1 MSTPTCCPVLELR
14 QYTLRPG
21 MRDVLIELFERE
33 FVESQEALG
42 MTLVGQFRDLDD
54 PNRFVWL
61 RGFADMTTRA
71 QALHDFYGGPV
82 WKAHREAANETM
94 IDSDN
99 VLLLRPARPASGFSL
114 DNAERQTPGATDN
127 PRGLVV
133 ATIYHLKD
141 GTENDLVDFFER
153 AVQSEMT
160 KSGASV
166 IAYFVTET
174 HPNSFPALPVRET
187 ANVFVW
193 FSVFADEMAYE
204 RHAAALANSIS
215 WKTILPRSLRL
226 RLKERP
232 EILRLL
238 PTQRSRLHG

>member
-1 MSTPTCCPVLELR
+1 
-14 QYTLRPG
+14 

-33 FVESQEALG
+33 FVESQEALH

-54 PNRFVWL
+54 PDRFVWL
-61 RGFADMTTRA
+61 RGFSDMTTRA
-71 QALHDFYGGPV
+71 QALQEFYGGSI

-114 DNAERQTPGATDN
+114 EKADRQSPGATVK
-127 PRGLVV
+127 PRGMVV
-133 ATIYHLKD
+133 TTICHLKD
-141 GTENDLVDFFER
+141 ETSDDFVDFFER
-153 AVQSEMT
+153 TIQPELTKAGAVLL
-160 KSGASV
+160 
-166 IAYFVTET
+166 AYFVTEN
-174 HPNSFPALPVRET
+174 HPNTFPALPVRET

-193 FSVFADEMAYE
+193 FSSFPDEMAYE
-204 RHAAALANSIS
+204 RHAATLADTTP
-215 WKTILPRSLRL
+215 WKKNTAEEFTR

-238 PTQRSRLHG
+238 PTPRSRLHG

>member
-1 MSTPTCCPVLELR
+1 
-14 QYTLRPG
+14 
-21 MRDVLIELFERE
+21 MRDMLIELFERE

-71 QALHDFYGGPV
+71 QALHHFYGGPI

-99 VLLLRPARPASGFSL
+99 VLLLRPARPASGFLL
-114 DNAERQTPGATDN
+114 DNAERQRPGATDD
-127 PRGLVV
+127 PPGLVV
-133 ATIYHLKD
+133 ATIYHLRD
-141 GTENDLVDFFER
+141 GTEHDVVDFFER

-174 HPNSFPALPVRET
+174 HPNSFPALPVREA

-193 FSVFADEMAYE
+193 FSVFPDEKAYE
-204 RHAAALANSIS
+204 QHTVSLANSIH
-215 WKTILPRSLRL
+215 WKNKIAEELTA
-226 RLKERP
+226 RLKLP
-232 EILRLL
+232 SEILRLV
-238 PTQRSRLHG
+238 PTPRSRLHG